1 MRNLAFF
8 QTFVL
13 VCMMCLWVSCG
24 DDNEALVPEVEKE
37 EEAVVTCSVENI
49 AFDSNDGNYALSFS
63 TNKSWAIKVLGNVTW
78 CKVNSLSGSAGT
90 HSVNVS
96 VEKNNTYV
104 ERDVTLAILCED
116 KSHTIVVTQEQ
127 QDVFIL
133 SQEENSPI
141 EVDSNGGKIEIAVKT
156 NVDYEIE
163 IVNDAAQW
171 IKEVTSRSLSSY
183 SHVFSIESNEN
194 ISTRR
199 GVINFKTLEHNY
211 AVKIEQKGT
220 QDAPVLVVNK
230 KEYVVS
236 ALGET
241 ITVEV
246 QSNVDFEQSIS
257 NVDWINLAED
267 NRGLL
272 KHTLKYVVLPNDT
285 YDERSAEIVVYD
297 EKSNLKETI
306 RIIQAQKDALFLMKN
321 EVEISQEGGEFSIEL
336 NANVEY
342 RIEVPQNAQSW
353 LNIVNSRS
361 LNVYTHKFIA
371 AANNAY
377 EDRSAKIVFKDLN
390 GKFSDVLEVKQ
401 KQKDLLLVSRKH
413 YELSA
418 KKDTFEVEVE
428 ANIGF
433 EVQINVDWIKLIKQ
447 ATGSNRKQTLY
458 FEVEDNLKQQDRKGQ
473 IVIANKEKAMEETI
487 EVLQKKKDQGASEEK
502 NPDGNVDDMIWG

>member
-1 MRNLAFF
+1 
-8 QTFVL
+8 
-13 VCMMCLWVSCG
+13 MMCLWVSCG

-377 EDRSAKIVFKDLN
+377 EDRSAKIVFNSPEEEKDLTN
-390 GKFSDVLEVKQ
+390 PTAQDAVFVNNTGFRLQTQSVRNAIKDVTGKLQFPKNVTPHVFRHTFATKLLEKGA
-401 KQKDLLLVSRKH
+401 DLRVVQELLGHASISNTQIYTHVTTEKMKEV
-413 YELSA
+413 YNSA
-418 KKDTFEVEVE
+418 HPR
-428 ANIGF
+428 A
-433 EVQINVDWIKLIKQ
+433 
-447 ATGSNRKQTLY
+447 
-458 FEVEDNLKQQDRKGQ
+458 
-473 IVIANKEKAMEETI
+473 
-487 EVLQKKKDQGASEEK
+487 
-502 NPDGNVDDMIWG
+502 